1 MARRRSRNAVS
12 SVDLDPLIRLWLL
25 RVLVPLGGHRD
36 FVRPHGIS
44 NDSIAAAIGL

>member
-1 MARRRSRNAVS
+1 MARRRYRNAAN

-36 FVRPHGIS
+36 LIRPHS
-44 NDSIAAAIGL
+44 